1 MTADILNAYI
11 QAELPPTREGQD
23 RVIVKL
29 TGTLADLTVQM
40 APEVY
45 APFVVFEHGVKTIY
59 NNVTMGMYGML
70 VAGLYWY
77 RKFSGDL
84 IEDGYVKKT
93 YDPCV
98 CNKMIESDQHTV
110 EFHVDDMMSGVEAPK
125 HNDKFAEWLNMK
137 YGKHGKVKVTRG
149 KVHDYLGMTLDF
161 SKAGEVAIDMCD
173 YVASM
178 IDDSS
183 FKISSKMAPTPAAED
198 LFSVDEDSPLLPT
211 SKREEFHTIVAKGL
225 FICRRARPDIH
236 TVIAAMCTRVQVP
249 TKQNWEKLERLLRY
263 LNGTR
268 QDNLI
273 LKAKNLNVLKWYVDA
288 AFAVHPNFKSHTGAM
303 MTFGGG
309 AVQSISRKQKLNTRS
324 STEAELVAAD
334 DASTLILWTQLFM
347 EAQGYEISK
356 NILYQD
362 NKATILLEQN
372 GKRSSTKRTRAL
384 NIRYLFI
391 NEQVEK
397 GRLTVEYCPTG
408 SMIGD
413 FLSKTLQG
421 STFKRMKELI
431 MGGAQVTG

>member
-1 MTADILNAYI
+1 MTPSKKKKAQQGLMFITKKRDSTIKGRLVYNGKETREWISKEEVTSPTVSLESILLTAVINAKEGQDVMTADIPKTYI
-11 QAELPPTREGQD
+11 QADLHSTPEGQD

-29 TGTLADLTVQM
+29 TGTLADLMVQM

-45 APFVVFEHGVKTIY
+45 GPFVVFEHGVKTIY

-84 IEDGYVKKT
+84 IEDGYVKNP
-93 YDPCV
+93 YDPCM

-110 EFHVDDMMSGVEAPK
+110 EFHVDNMMSGVQAPK
-125 HNDKFAEWLNMK
+125 HNDKFAEWLNTK

-183 FKISSKMAPTPAAED
+183 FQIGSKTAPTPAAED

-236 TVIAAMCTRVQVP
+236 TAIAAMCTRVQVP
-249 TKQNWEKLERLLRY
+249 TEQDWEKLERLLRY

-268 QDNLI
+268 QDELI
-273 LKAKNLNVLKWYVDA
+273 LKADNLN
-288 AFAVHPNFKSHTGAM
+288 
-303 MTFGGG
+303 
-309 AVQSISRKQKLNTRS
+309 
-324 STEAELVAAD
+324 ECAELVRGCC
-334 DASTLILWTQLFM
+334 FC
-347 EAQGYEISK
+347 
-356 NILYQD
+356 
-362 NKATILLEQN
+362 
-372 GKRSSTKRTRAL
+372 
-384 NIRYLFI
+384 
-391 NEQVEK
+391 
-397 GRLTVEYCPTG
+397 CPP
-408 SMIGD
+408 
-413 FLSKTLQG
+413 
-421 STFKRMKELI
+421 
-431 MGGAQVTG
+431 